1 MNLIGGSLL
10 VAFFWACITI
20 IDKYVLHILQTHTIV
35 FIGTL
40 ATFVFAGLYCL
51 YHKNSIIDDFENVNY
66 TLIFWISVTTFL
78 SVVTANVLYLELLKN
93 HNTAIVSAITYS
105 SPVLVLL
112 MSMILFKEKLNLYS
126 GIGILLVITGTIFV
140 GISNEL

>member
-20 IDKYVLHILQTHTIV
+20 IDKYVLHTLQTHTIV

-93 HNTAIVSAITYS
+93 HNTAIVSVITYS

>member
-20 IDKYVLHILQTHTIV
+20 IDKYVLHTLQTHTIV

-51 YHKNSIIDDFENVNY
+51 YHKNSIIEDFENVNY

-78 SVVTANVLYLELLKN
+78 SVVTANVLYLELLKH

-105 SPVLVLL
+105 APVLVLI

-126 GIGILLVITGTIFV
+126 GIGILLVVCGTILV
-140 GISNEL
+140 GVSQ